1 VDMGEKRQGEMVR
14 ELYQVVIGIPENPTD
29 NGLIGVINNIDKKLD
44 ALNGKVRGNEVRS
57 KVNQGVLGS
66 LVTGV
71 MALAGKLLG
80 WF

>member
-1 VDMGEKRQGEMVR
+1 MGEKRQGEMVR

-57 KVNQGVLGS
+57 KVNQGILGS

-71 MALAGKLLG
+71 VALAGKLLG